1 MRILLRIMILAT
13 IFSCVAFSQ
22 SEKVSSLEFTDV
34 KVFDGFEAK
43 CDSYN
48 EELVNSQRPLSY
60 KMLSSVKNGTKI
72 TAVLE
77 ITYLTC
83 SKNIWKINSN
93 NSINYK
99 FKDSVGQIIPENIKF
114 QKEKILIKDKDRKI
128 IDTILIP
135 ENSNKPFKVTI
146 NINTK
151 DAVKDP
157 KTGERFVDLV
167 LSAEKVKKN
176 PADYEVSEVNWGHFR
191 FFLDQDIVKQ

>member
-48 EELVNSQRPLSY
+48 EELVNRQRPLSY
-60 KMLSSVKNGTKI
+60 KILSSVKNGTKI

-83 SKNIWKINSN
+83 TKNIWKINSS

-99 FKDSVGQIIPENIKF
+99 FKDSVGQVLPENIKF
-114 QKEKILIKDKDRKI
+114 QKEKILIKDKDRKTI
-128 IDTILIP
+128 NSILIP
-135 ENSNKPFKVTI
+135 ENSNKSFKVTI
-146 NINTK
+146 DINTK
-151 DAVKDP
+151 DVAKDP
-157 KTGERFVDLV
+157 KTGERFVDLIM
-167 LSAEKVKKN
+167 SAEKVKKN